1 MMDDENYTSEY
12 FEMVDKIEQDYCA
25 QDPNFSIMPS
35 QLVEKNTATLEKDQ
49 SSTTTTTNDAVA
61 EELQAFRDK
70 LLPKTSKKEYE
81 SRFSKYTKWLKE
93 KHPKLQP
100 NDPNALKIYFNYL
113 ELNCAASSV
122 ISIFSAIRSIVKVKY
137 QMDIID
143 LELTTAL
150 KKISKAHKYRK
161 SLVFEEEQIEKFL
174 IEAPEQEFGYFKLI
188 WLVGFYG
195 GCRKCELYNLQFSDL
210 KKENDGYYIT
220 IQKSK
225 TDPAANGRTFQVL

>member
-1 MMDDENYTSEY
+1 MFFS
-12 FEMVDKIEQDYCA
+12 KIIY
-25 QDPNFSIMPS
+25 N
-35 QLVEKNTATLEKDQ
+35 LVAK
-49 SSTTTTTNDAVA
+49 TTNDAVA

-195 GCRKCELYNLQFSDL
+195 GCRKCELYN
-210 KKENDGYYIT
+210 IT

-225 TDPAANGRTFQVL
+225 TDPAANGRTKLPLNINEKLCPFRRLGTYIASLTLKGR

>member
-1 MMDDENYTSEY
+1 MFFS
-12 FEMVDKIEQDYCA
+12 KIIY
-25 QDPNFSIMPS
+25 N
-35 QLVEKNTATLEKDQ
+35 LVAK
-49 SSTTTTTNDAVA
+49 TTNDAVA

-195 GCRKCELYNLQFSDL
+195 GCRKCELYN
-210 KKENDGYYIT
+210 IT

-225 TDPAANGRTFQVL
+225 TDPAANGRTKLPLNVNEKLCPFRRLGTYIASLTLKGRLH

>member
-1 MMDDENYTSEY
+1 MVKRKNILNYNPT
-12 FEMVDKIEQDYCA
+12 I
-25 QDPNFSIMPS
+25 
-35 QLVEKNTATLEKDQ
+35 
-49 SSTTTTTNDAVA
+49 
-61 EELQAFRDK
+61 
-70 LLPKTSKKEYE
+70 
-81 SRFSKYTKWLKE
+81 
-93 KHPKLQP
+93 
-100 NDPNALKIYFNYL
+100 L

-195 GCRKCELYNLQFSDL
+195 GCRKCELYN
-210 KKENDGYYIT
+210 IT